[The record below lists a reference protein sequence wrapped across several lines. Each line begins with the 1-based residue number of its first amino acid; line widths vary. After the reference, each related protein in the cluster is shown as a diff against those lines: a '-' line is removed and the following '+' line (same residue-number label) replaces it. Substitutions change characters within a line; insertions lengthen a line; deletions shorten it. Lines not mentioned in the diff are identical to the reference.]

1 MDSIDHTIIDKLSK
15 DSRTHCTEI
24 ASELGVATST
34 VHKRVNQMYND
45 GVIEQF
51 TVILDPKKTGMPLTT
66 FIGINVDENYKGEI
80 VTKLKSLKNVLE
92 VYEILQPYDIFL
104 KVRTSDMSELKDS
117 VLRVLD
123 NTDGVISSSSIIT
136 TIRHK
141 ERTCILGSDQ

>member
-1 MDSIDHTIIDKLSK
+1 MDSTDQTIIDRLSR

-51 TVILDPKKTGMPLTT
+51 TVVLNPEKTGMALTT
-66 FIGINVDENYKGEI
+66 FIGINVDGNHKQEVIEI
-80 VTKLKSLKNVLE
+80 LKSLKNVLE
-92 VYEILQPYDIFL
+92 VYEILEPYDIFI
-104 KVRTSDMSELKDS
+104 KVRTTDISELKET
-117 VLRVLD
+117 VLRVIA
-123 NTDGVISSSSIIT
+123 NTDGVLNSSSILT

-141 ERTCILGSDQ
+141 ERTCVIGE

>member
-1 MDSIDHTIIDKLSK
+1 MDSTDQTIIDRLSR

-51 TVILDPKKTGMPLTT
+51 TVVLNPEKTGMSLTT
-66 FIGINVDENYKGEI
+66 FIGINVDGNHKQEVIEI
-80 VTKLKSLKNVLE
+80 LRGLKNVLE
-92 VYEILQPYDIFL
+92 VYEILEPYDIFI
-104 KVRTSDMSELKDS
+104 KVRTTDISELKET
-117 VLRVLD
+117 VLRVIA
-123 NTDGVISSSSIIT
+123 NTDGVLNSSSILT

-141 ERTCILGSDQ
+141 EKTCVLGE

>member
-1 MDSIDHTIIDKLSK
+1 MDSTDQTIIDRLSR

-51 TVILDPKKTGMPLTT
+51 TVVLNPEKTGMALTT
-66 FIGINVDENYKGEI
+66 FIGINVDGNHKQEVIEI
-80 VTKLKSLKNVLE
+80 LKSLKNVLE
-92 VYEILQPYDIFL
+92 VYEILEPYDIFI
-104 KVRTSDMSELKDS
+104 KVRTTDISELKET
-117 VLRVLD
+117 VLRVIA
-123 NTDGVISSSSIIT
+123 NTDGVLNSSSILT

-141 ERTCILGSDQ
+141 ERTCVMGE

>member
-1 MDSIDHTIIDKLSK
+1 MDSTDQTIIDRLSR

-51 TVILDPKKTGMPLTT
+51 TVVLNPEKTGMALTT
-66 FIGINVDENYKGEI
+66 FIGINVDGNHKQEVIEI
-80 VTKLKSLKNVLE
+80 LKSLKNVLE
-92 VYEILQPYDIFL
+92 VYEILEPYDIFI
-104 KVRTSDMSELKDS
+104 KVRTTDISELKET
-117 VLRVLD
+117 VLRIIA
-123 NTDGVISSSSIIT
+123 NTDGVLNSSSILT

-141 ERTCILGSDQ
+141 ERTCVIGERV

>member
-1 MDSIDHTIIDKLSK
+1 MDSTDQTIIGRLSK

-51 TVILDPKKTGMPLTT
+51 TVVLNPEKTGMALTT
-66 FIGINVDENYKGEI
+66 FIGINVDGNHKQEVIEILKG
-80 VTKLKSLKNVLE
+80 LRNVLE
-92 VYEILQPYDIFL
+92 VYEILEPYDIFI
-104 KVRTSDMSELKDS
+104 KVRTTDISELKET
-117 VLRVLD
+117 VLRVIA
-123 NTDGVISSSSIIT
+123 NTDGVLNSSSILT

-141 ERTCILGSDQ
+141 ERTCVMGE

>member
-1 MDSIDHTIIDKLSK
+1 MDSTDQTIIDRLSR

-51 TVILDPKKTGMPLTT
+51 TVVLNPEKTGMALTT
-66 FIGINVDENYKGEI
+66 FIGINVDGNHKQEVIEI
-80 VTKLKSLKNVLE
+80 LRSLKNVLE
-92 VYEILQPYDIFL
+92 VYEILEPYDIFI
-104 KVRTSDMSELKDS
+104 KVRTTDISELKET
-117 VLRVLD
+117 VLRVIA
-123 NTDGVISSSSIIT
+123 NTDGVLNSSSILT

-141 ERTCILGSDQ
+141 EKTCVIGE

>member
-1 MDSIDHTIIDKLSK
+1 MDSTDQTIIGRLSK

-51 TVILDPKKTGMPLTT
+51 TVVLNPEKTGMALTT
-66 FIGINVDENYKGEI
+66 FIGINVDGNHKQEVIEI
-80 VTKLKSLKNVLE
+80 LKSLRNVLE
-92 VYEILQPYDIFL
+92 VYEILEPYDIFI
-104 KVRTSDMSELKDS
+104 KVRTTDISELKET
-117 VLRVLD
+117 VLRVIA
-123 NTDGVISSSSIIT
+123 NTDGVLNSSSILT

-141 ERTCILGSDQ
+141 ERTCVMGE

>member
-1 MDSIDHTIIDKLSK
+1 MDSTDQTIIDRLSR

-51 TVILDPKKTGMPLTT
+51 TVVLNPEKTGMALTT
-66 FIGINVDENYKGEI
+66 FIGINVDGNHKQEVIEI
-80 VTKLKSLKNVLE
+80 LRGLKNVLE
-92 VYEILQPYDIFL
+92 VYEILEPYDIFI
-104 KVRTSDMSELKDS
+104 KVRTTDISELKET
-117 VLRVLD
+117 VLRVIA
-123 NTDGVISSSSIIT
+123 NTDGVLNSSSILT

-141 ERTCILGSDQ
+141 EKTCVIGD

>member
-1 MDSIDHTIIDKLSK
+1 MDSTDQTIIDRLSR

-51 TVILDPKKTGMPLTT
+51 TVVLNPEKTGMALTT
-66 FIGINVDENYKGEI
+66 FIGINVDGNHKQEVIEI
-80 VTKLKSLKNVLE
+80 LRSLKNVLE
-92 VYEILQPYDIFL
+92 VYEILEPYDIFI
-104 KVRTSDMSELKDS
+104 KVRTTDISELKET
-117 VLRVLD
+117 VLRVIA
-123 NTDGVISSSSIIT
+123 NTDGVLNSSSILT

-141 ERTCILGSDQ
+141 ERTCVMGE

>member
-1 MDSIDHTIIDKLSK
+1 MDSTDHTIIDRLSR

-51 TVILDPKKTGMPLTT
+51 TVVLNPEKTGMSLTT
-66 FIGINVDENYKGEI
+66 FIGINVDANHKQEVIEI
-80 VTKLKSLKNVLE
+80 LRNLKNVLE
-92 VYEILQPYDIFL
+92 VYEILEPYDIFI
-104 KVRTSDMSELKDS
+104 KVRTTDISELKET
-117 VLRVLD
+117 VLRVIA
-123 NTDGVISSSSIIT
+123 NTDGVLNSSSILT

-141 ERTCILGSDQ
+141 ENTCVLGE

>member
-1 MDSIDHTIIDKLSK
+1 MDSTDQTIIDRLSR

-51 TVILDPKKTGMPLTT
+51 TVVLNPDKTGMALTT
-66 FIGINVDENYKGEI
+66 FIGINVDGNHKQEVIEI
-80 VTKLKSLKNVLE
+80 LRGLKNVLE
-92 VYEILQPYDIFL
+92 VYEILEPYDIFI
-104 KVRTSDMSELKDS
+104 KVRTTDISELKET
-117 VLRVLD
+117 VLRVIA
-123 NTDGVISSSSIIT
+123 NTDGVLNSSSILT

-141 ERTCILGSDQ
+141 EKTCVLGE

>member
-1 MDSIDHTIIDKLSK
+1 MDSIDTTIIEKLSR

-34 VHKRVNQMYND
+34 VHKRVNQMYSD

-51 TVILDPKKTGMPLTT
+51 TVILDPKKVGMPLTT
-66 FIGINVDENYKGEI
+66 FIGINVDENYKAEI
-80 VTKLKSLKNVLE
+80 VGKLKSLKNVLE
-92 VYEILQPYDIFL
+92 VYEILQPYDIFV
-104 KVRTSDMSELKDS
+104 KVRTGDMSELKDL

-123 NTDGVISSSSIIT
+123 NMDGVISASSIIT

-141 ERTCILGSDQ
+141 EKTCIPGDR

>member
-1 MDSIDHTIIDKLSK
+1 MDSTDQTIIDRLSR

-51 TVILDPKKTGMPLTT
+51 TVVLNPDKTGMALTT
-66 FIGINVDENYKGEI
+66 FIGINVDGNHKQEVIEI
-80 VTKLKSLKNVLE
+80 LKSLKNVLE
-92 VYEILQPYDIFL
+92 VYEILEPYDIFI
-104 KVRTSDMSELKDS
+104 KVRTMDISELKET
-117 VLRVLD
+117 VLRVIA
-123 NTDGVISSSSIIT
+123 NTDGVLNSSSILT

-141 ERTCILGSDQ
+141 ERTCVIGE

>member
-1 MDSIDHTIIDKLSK
+1 MDSTDQTIIDRLSR

-51 TVILDPKKTGMPLTT
+51 TVVLNPEKTGMALTT
-66 FIGINVDENYKGEI
+66 FIGINVDGNHKQEVIEI
-80 VTKLKSLKNVLE
+80 LRSLKNVLE
-92 VYEILQPYDIFL
+92 VYEILEPYDIFI
-104 KVRTSDMSELKDS
+104 KVRTTDISELKET
-117 VLRVLD
+117 VLRVIA
-123 NTDGVISSSSIIT
+123 NTDGVLNSSSILT

-141 ERTCILGSDQ
+141 ERTCVMGEKV